1 MALMLYNSMSR
12 MKEIFKP
19 REEGYVGMYV
29 CGPTVYGPPHL
40 GHAKS
45 YITFDVLAKHLRNSG
60 YKVRYGENCCQ
71 CAVKDSCGGVFAG
84 TLLLERADLNPV
96 II

>member
-29 CGPTVYGPPHL
+29 CGQIGRGTRLNSSHL
-40 GHAKS
+40 
-45 YITFDVLAKHLRNSG
+45 
-60 YKVRYGENCCQ
+60 
-71 CAVKDSCGGVFAG
+71 
-84 TLLLERADLNPV
+84 
-96 II
+96 